1 MSTLRIVV
9 YFLIFS
15 SLILTAG
22 NVSAEETG
30 QDANEPAPQEEQAD
44 LASQARDPTAPLT
57 AFSIRYDYISD
68 FHNLPGADQQQLV
81 LQPVIP
87 WKWGDSQHIARI
99 TAAYITDGPDWALL
113 APPDEE
119 DYENTLPP
127 GYTPTANK
135 TGLADT
141 ALVDVIIKPTS
152 WGRQGFG
159 AGVILPTASDPA
171 LGTEKWSIGPAYAA
185 MTKIGK
191 FQGGFLAMWMFSVA
205 GKSDRDNVS
214 SLTIQ
219 PFGGFGLKNNWSI
232 NMSEMAFNYNLKTSR
247 WTSLPLGFSVEK
259 LIRIGNTPARL
270 FFQYEYNF
278 ADNGVAPKNLFR
290 IALVP
295 LL

>member
-1 MSTLRIVV
+1 ML
-9 YFLIFS
+9 FL
-15 SLILTAG
+15 
-22 NVSAEETG
+22 
-30 QDANEPAPQEEQAD
+30 
-44 LASQARDPTAPLT
+44 
-57 AFSIRYDYISD
+57 
-68 FHNLPGADQQQLV
+68 
-81 LQPVIP
+81 
-87 WKWGDSQHIARI
+87 
-99 TAAYITDGPDWALL
+99 DGPDWAQL
-113 APPDEE
+113 APPDE
-119 DYENTLPP
+119 DDNPSTGPPP
-127 GYTPTANK
+127 GYTPTASK
-135 TGLADT
+135 TGLTDT
-141 ALVDVIIKPTS
+141 SLVDVIIKHTS

-205 GKSDRDNVS
+205 GKSDRDDVN

-232 NMSEMAFNYNLKTSR
+232 NMSEMAFNYNIEASR

-259 LIRIGNTPARL
+259 LIKIGKTPARL

-278 ADNGVAPKNLFR
+278 ADDNVAPKNIFR